1 MTPEPSSWSL
11 ARIWRA
17 LRRYWAIIAIFVVAG
32 GGGSYAIGMMTPPT
46 YESTST
52 LAFSVTRGS
61 TAADLANGSIYAQDQ
76 MQTYAQLTTS
86 SAVLQ
91 PVIDELSLDMS
102 VQDLAESIV
111 VTNPPK
117 TLVLQINVSAS
128 SADRSADLANAVA
141 QSLTEVVGSTSTTP
155 TEGSSPSIEASLV
168 DTAMPPRH
176 QSSPNKSRQGL
187 LGALGGLVVGC
198 AVVLVLALLDTKIRD
213 GEDLRR
219 TANVPLLGSVPKVK
233 DEHELNV
240 TEHPGSLASEQF
252 RRLRSTVKH
261 VTATQSTCKIL
272 VTSPTGGDGRTTI
285 SAGLA
290 TTLAR
295 LGDKVLLIDAD
306 LHRPGVAALFGL
318 DGEETPGLSGVLTG
332 GATFAASKRY
342 VAGSGLDI
350 LTSGR
355 TGQNAAELL
364 TSDRMQAMLDE
375 AGDSYDVVVIDS
387 PAALDTADVSLL
399 APQSDG
405 VIVVVN
411 ADRTNRSVLLRTLSS
426 LEAAGSNVTG
436 AVLNRYRRGRAAT
449 EVLGRTDLPREER

>member
-17 LRRYWAIIAIFVVAG
+17 LRRYWMVIAVFVVAG
-32 GGGSYAIGMMTPPT
+32 GGGGYAIGLMTPPT

-91 PVIDELSLDMS
+91 PVIDELNLDMS

-117 TLVLQINVSAS
+117 TLVLQIDVSAS

-141 QSLTEVVGSTSTTP
+141 QSLTEVVGSTSATP
-155 TEGSSPSIEASLV
+155 ADGSSPSIEASLV

-198 AVVLVLALLDTKIRD
+198 AAVIVLALLDTKIRD
-213 GEDLRR
+213 GEDLWRVV
-219 TANVPLLGSVPKVK
+219 NLPLLGSVPKVK
-233 DEHELNV
+233 DENELNV
-240 TEHPGSLASEQF
+240 IEQPPSLFAEQF

-261 VTATQSTCKIL
+261 VTADQPTSKIM
-272 VTSPTGGDGRTTI
+272 VTSPTAGDGRTTI
-285 SAGLA
+285 SVGLA

-306 LHRPGVAALFGL
+306 LRRPGVAAIFGL
-318 DGEETPGLSGVLTG
+318 ESKEAPGLADVLTG
-332 GATFAASKRY
+332 GATFATAKRY

-350 LTSGR
+350 LTSGQTDR
-355 TGQNAAELL
+355 TAAELL
-364 TSDRMQAMLDE
+364 TSDRMRAMLEE

-387 PAALDTADVSLL
+387 PAALEAADVSLL
-399 APQSDG
+399 APQLDD

-436 AVLNRYRRGRAAT
+436 AVLNRCRGGRVGT
-449 EVLGRTDLPREER
+449 ELLGKPDMAREG

>member
-1 MTPEPSSWSL
+1 MTFEPSSWSF

-17 LRRYWAIIAIFVVAG
+17 LRRYWAIIAVFVVAG
-32 GGGSYAIGMMTPPT
+32 GGGSYAIGLMTPPT

-52 LAFSVTRGS
+52 LAFSVTRVS

-91 PVIDELSLDMS
+91 PVIDELSLDMN
-102 VQDLAESIV
+102 VQELAEAIV

-117 TLVLQINVSAS
+117 TLVLQIKVSS
-128 SADRSADLANAVA
+128 LSADRSADLANAVA
-141 QSLTEVVGSTSTTP
+141 RSLAEAVGGTSATP
-155 TEGSSPSIEASLV
+155 AEISSPSIEATLV

-176 QSSPNKSRQGL
+176 QSSPNKLKQGL

-213 GEDLRR
+213 GEDLWRV
-219 TANVPLLGSVPKVK
+219 ADLPLLGSVPKVK
-233 DEHELNV
+233 DEDELNV
-240 TEHPGSLASEQF
+240 TERPESLAAEQF

-261 VTATQSTCKIL
+261 VTAAESTSKIL
-272 VTSPTGGDGRTTI
+272 VTSPTTGDGRTTI

-290 TTLAR
+290 VTLAR

-306 LHRPGVAALFGL
+306 LHHPGVAAVFGL
-318 DGEETPGLSGVLTG
+318 EGDDAPGLADVLTG
-332 GATFAASKRY
+332 GATFATAKRY

-350 LTSGR
+350 LRSAR

-364 TSDRMQAMLDE
+364 TSDRMRVMLDE

-399 APQSDG
+399 APQSDQ
-405 VIVVVN
+405 VILVVN
-411 ADRTNRSVLLRTLSS
+411 ADRTNRSALLRTLSS
-426 LEAAGSNVTG
+426 LEATGSKVSG
-436 AVLNRYRRGRAAT
+436 AVLNRCRRARVGTELLGKAA
-449 EVLGRTDLPREER
+449 LPREEQ